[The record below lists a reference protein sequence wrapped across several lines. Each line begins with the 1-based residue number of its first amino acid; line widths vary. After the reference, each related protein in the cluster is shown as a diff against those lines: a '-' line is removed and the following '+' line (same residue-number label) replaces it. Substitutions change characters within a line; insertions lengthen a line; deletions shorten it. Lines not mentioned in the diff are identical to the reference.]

1 MELEFI
7 GDRSNIL
14 GIIITS
20 SGIMRAKMTKMRQKL
35 LKKLL
40 EIFLYIFSV
49 ILLKFLRVID

>member
-1 MELEFI
+1 VELEFI